1 MIFEKGAY
9 LFDKVRGLW
18 QNPRIQRKIF
28 VGLVL
33 LFIAG
38 GLGILLKL
46 SGLLPEF
53 IAVLVPESPFQAI
66 HLAFSLVLA
75 VEVVELIFS
84 VADSISR
91 AVGKQLE
98 IMALILLRD
107 CFKDIGM
114 LHGPLTLPDDY
125 GVLVQVL
132 SVAVGALL
140 LFICLGMYVKLHQL
154 QGYIKSQTD
163 INKYVCV
170 KKSIA
175 LLLFFVVLG
184 LGGRDLY
191 SILVQ
196 GKDTAFFLHFYSTL
210 IFCDVLLVLVSQ
222 YFMPSFHATFRN
234 SGYAVGTLLMR
245 IALGAPHHVGAAL
258 CVFAALYL
266 LCLTWATTRFP
277 PPAIT
282 LPKGQTELERA
293 RTLSETSERR

>member
-9 LFDKVRGLW
+9 VFDRIRGLW

-33 LFIAG
+33 LFLAG
-38 GLGILLKL
+38 GGGILLKL
-46 SGLLPEF
+46 AGVLPDSVA
-53 IAVLVPESPFQAI
+53 AVVPESPFQAI

-125 GVLVQVL
+125 GVLLQVL

-140 LFICLGMYVKLHQL
+140 LFVCLGMYVKLHQL
-154 QGYIKSQTD
+154 QGYIKNQTD
-163 INKYVCV
+163 IISYVGV
-170 KKSIA
+170 KKCIA
-175 LLLFFVVLG
+175 LLLLIVVLG
-184 LGGRDLY
+184 LGGHDLY
-191 SILVQ
+191 AVLVQ
-196 GKDTAFFLHFYSTL
+196 GKSTSFFLYFYSTL

-222 YFMPSFHATFRN
+222 YYMPSFHATFRN

-245 IALGAPHHVGAAL
+245 IALGAPHHVGAGL

-266 LCLTWATTRFP
+266 LCLTWATTKLP

-282 LPKGQTELERA
+282 LPRGQAELERA
-293 RTLSETSERR
+293 RTLGEVSERR